1 MNSRSIKTIIRKE
14 FLSFFYSPVGFI
26 VIAIYL
32 LVSGWF
38 LFSTIFL
45 AKSVT
50 LRDFFML
57 MPPILAFIIPA
68 LTMKSYS
75 EEFKTGSIE
84 ILGTQP
90 VESMEVAIGKF
101 IATWLFVLVMLLP
114 TLSYP
119 ITLSTI
125 GDLDGGLVFSGY
137 IGAILLSGAFTALG
151 ILASTFTQNQIVAFL
166 IGATICFFLTIIDGM
181 VILLPKFIASII
193 QYISTGYHFENI
205 SRGILDSR
213 DILYF
218 LSIIYL
224 AIFITGRRINK
235 K

>member
-1 MNSRSIKTIIRKE
+1 MSSKSISTITKKE
-14 FLSFFYSPVGFI
+14 FLSYFFSPVGFI
-26 VIAIYL
+26 VITIYL

-50 LRDFFML
+50 LRDFFQL

-90 VESMEVAIGKF
+90 VKDMEVAIGKF
-101 IATWLFVLVMLLP
+101 LATWLFVLVMLLP

-119 ITLSTI
+119 ITLSTL
-125 GDLDGGLVFSGY
+125 GDLDGGVVFSGY

-151 ILASTFTQNQIVAFL
+151 ILASTFTHNQIIAFI
-166 IGATICFFLTIIDGM
+166 IGAVICFFLTIIDGM
-181 VILLPKFIASII
+181 VILLPKFIASIV

-205 SRGILDSR
+205 SKGILDSR
-213 DILYF
+213 DIIYF
-218 LSIIYL
+218 LSIIF
-224 AIFITGRRINK
+224 IGVFITGRRVHK
-235 K
+235 

>member
-1 MNSRSIKTIIRKE
+1 MNSKSISTITRKE
-14 FLSFFYSPVGFI
+14 FLSFFFSPVGFI
-26 VIAIYL
+26 VITIYL

-50 LRDFFML
+50 LRDFFQL

-75 EEFKTGSIE
+75 EEYKTGSIE

-90 VESMEVAIGKF
+90 VKDMEVALGKF
-101 IATWLFVLVMLLP
+101 FATWLFVLVMMLP

-119 ITLSTI
+119 ITLSTL
-125 GDLDGGLVFSGY
+125 GDLDGGVVFSGY

-151 ILASTFTQNQIVAFL
+151 LLASTFTHNQIIAFI
-166 IGATICFFLTIIDGM
+166 IGATVCFFLTIIDGM
-181 VILLPKFIASII
+181 VILLPKFIASIV
-193 QYISTGYHFENI
+193 QYISTGYHFQNI
-205 SRGILDSR
+205 SKGILDSR
-213 DILYF
+213 DIIYF
-218 LSIIYL
+218 LSIIFL
-224 AIFITGRRINK
+224 GVFTTGRRVHK
-235 K
+235 